1 MKYNKLKDKVWH
13 AIAIITFVST
23 TILVLIML
31 FWTIYPYKVSE
42 VKVPIKILNDNKQIR
57 IGETIEMEIQ
67 VNKPSELKPEGSVY
81 ITCNDGNLVTMNSMT
96 TNLPV
101 GEYTVVN
108 RLYKLPP
115 KVAVGS
121 KCKFNFR
128 NVYQVNP
135 IRDITREW
143 ASEDFEVIR

>member
-1 MKYNKLKDKVWH
+1 MAHESRFWH
-13 AIAIITFVST
+13 FITLVTFISASIIVVVS
-23 TILVLIML
+23 L
-31 FWTIYPYKVSE
+31 FWLTYPYQVSN
-42 VKVPIKILNDNKQIR
+42 VKVPIKILNDNKQIKV
-57 IGETIEMEIQ
+57 GETIEMEIQ

-121 KCKFNFR
+121 KCQFNFR
-128 NVYQVNP
+128 NAYQVNP
-135 IRDITREW
+135 IRDITKEW
-143 ASEDFEVIR
+143 STEDFEVIR

>member
-1 MKYNKLKDKVWH
+1 MKRTSHNSKFWH
-13 AIAIITFVST
+13 AITLITFISAS
-23 TILVLIML
+23 LIIVVCL
-31 FWTIYPYKVSE
+31 FWLIYPYKVSE

-67 VNKPSELKPEGSVY
+67 VNKPSELKPDGSVY

-121 KCKFNFR
+121 KCQFNFR

-135 IRDITREW
+135 IRDITRKW
-143 ASEDFEVIR
+143 ASEDFEVIK

>member
-1 MKYNKLKDKVWH
+1 MKDRTVKDKLWH

-42 VKVPIKILNDNKQIR
+42 VKVPIKILNENKQIR

-67 VNKPSELKPEGSVY
+67 VSKPSDLRPDGSVY
-81 ITCNDGNLVTMNSMT
+81 ITCNDGNLVPMNSIT
-96 TNLPV
+96 TNLPI
-101 GEYTVVN
+101 GEYAVVN

-115 KVAVGS
+115 KVAIGS
-121 KCKFNFR
+121 KCQFNFR
-128 NVYQVNP
+128 NSYQVNP
-135 IRDITREW
+135 IRDITKEW
-143 ASEDFEVIR
+143 YSESFEVIK